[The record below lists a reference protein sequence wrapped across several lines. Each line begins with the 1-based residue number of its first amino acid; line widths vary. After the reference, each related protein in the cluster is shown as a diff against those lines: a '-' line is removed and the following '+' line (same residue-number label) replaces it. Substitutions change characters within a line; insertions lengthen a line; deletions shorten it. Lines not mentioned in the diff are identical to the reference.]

1 MEAAMQ
7 HHIGSY
13 APRDRLAVGSYREA
27 NDTMSAAERVPLLAA
42 DSRRIAA
49 ALEASVVDPESL
61 VASVSGRDDG
71 AASSPMAAGRP
82 RVPLA
87 RRSSA
92 SPRSSAHAVGA
103 SERV

>member
-1 MEAAMQ
+1 MQ

-71 AASSPMAAGRP
+71 AAIFADGRGRPLVTAGRSW
-82 RVPLA
+82 
-87 RRSSA
+87 RSSA